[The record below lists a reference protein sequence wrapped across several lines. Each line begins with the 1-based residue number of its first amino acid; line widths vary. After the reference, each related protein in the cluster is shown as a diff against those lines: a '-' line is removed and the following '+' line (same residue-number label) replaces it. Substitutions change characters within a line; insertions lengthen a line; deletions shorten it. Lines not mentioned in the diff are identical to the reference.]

1 MGEWKR
7 TLVAVGVLVLV
18 TGLVLGGVFLFQGGP
33 RPQASVTP
41 SPQTLAVRQAA
52 PDYRGL
58 DVDGNP
64 VSLKLLK
71 GQPVWLLFQATWCSN
86 CRAEIADV
94 KAAAQE
100 QGVTVVAVYL
110 QEDKDLVTDYVS
122 RLALADLTNVP
133 DPNSAISSAYGVSS
147 VPTHFF
153 IDTDGVLRSVKK
165 GALTA
170 DAMTQELG
178 ALK

>member
-1 MGEWKR
+1 M
-7 TLVAVGVLVLV
+7 
-18 TGLVLGGVFLFQGGP
+18 
-33 RPQASVTP
+33 
-41 SPQTLAVRQAA
+41 
-52 PDYRGL
+52 
-58 DVDGNP
+58 
-64 VSLKLLK
+64 
-71 GQPVWLLFQATWCSN
+71 
-86 CRAEIADV
+86 
-94 KAAAQE
+94 
-100 QGVTVVAVYL
+100 
-110 QEDKDLVTDYVS
+110 S